1 MSEQSNLAG
10 SSAAGSRRYPIITIS
25 REYGAGGRSIAKA
38 VSEQLDIPYYDKD
51 FMKATAEQSGYALE
65 DIERE
70 GEELSHTS
78 KFLDSIL
85 NNVTAY
91 TSSHDAIFKAQV
103 QTILNLAQSDCIII
117 GRCANLILRDA
128 GIPSFDIFLHTDV
141 EHQLARA
148 KELTEGEQ
156 IDDLKKYVQNLV
168 ERRETYYKTY
178 TNHDLGNYHDY
189 DLILDTGVL
198 GYQNCADL
206 IVDLVKNQKI
216 SPRHA

>member
-1 MSEQSNLAG
+1 MSEQNNTAT
-10 SSAAGSRRYPIITIS
+10 GSRKYPIITIS

-38 VSEQLDIPYYDKD
+38 VAEQLGIPYYDKD
-51 FMKATAEQSGYALE
+51 FMKATAEQSGYSLE

-70 GEELSHTS
+70 GEELSRS
-78 KFLDSIL
+78 GKILDNIL

-103 QTILNLAQSDCIII
+103 QTILNLAQNDCIII

-128 GIPSFDIFLHTDV
+128 GVPCFDIFLHTDL

-148 KELTEGEQ
+148 KELTDGEQ
-156 IDDLKKYVQNLV
+156 VDDLKKYVQNRV
-168 ERRETYYKTY
+168 ARRETYYKTY
-178 TNHDLGNYHDY
+178 TNHELGDYHDY

-206 IVDLVKNQKI
+206 IVDLVKNKGIRPVHPQ
-216 SPRHA
+216 